1 LIFFLIKTIFELIF
15 AAPNGAAFSPHK
27 GAFGKNHQGESNG
40 ILEMIRNH
48 CKGETTQET
57 INIQGREDQSKVDTI
72 TRWTV
77 IFSYIQ
83 LLVAV
88 PSFS

>member
-1 LIFFLIKTIFELIF
+1 LIFFLIKIIFELIL
-15 AAPNGAAFSPHK
+15 AAPNGAAFSPRK
-27 GAFGKNHQGESNG
+27 GAFGKNYQGESNG

-48 CKGETTQET
+48 CKRETTQET

-83 LLVAV
+83 LLVAG